1 MALIAKQIVT
11 FQEISNGR
19 LEFRTRPGATLQ
31 YAKQWRHPYRIDYTE
46 NSKRVSLF
54 EEGVELLKMI
64 FGESTSST
72 SIILSII
79 NLMEITLELMGLHLK
94 NLYKKFQ

>member
-1 MALIAKQIVT
+1 M
-11 FQEISNGR
+11 QEI
-19 LEFRTRPGATLQ
+19 
-31 YAKQWRHPYRIDYTE
+31 YYTE

-64 FGESTSST
+64 FGEST

>member
-1 MALIAKQIVT
+1 
-11 FQEISNGR
+11 
-19 LEFRTRPGATLQ
+19 
-31 YAKQWRHPYRIDYTE
+31 
-46 NSKRVSLF
+46 VSLF

>member
-31 YAKQWRHPYRIDYTE
+31 
-46 NSKRVSLF
+46 
-54 EEGVELLKMI
+54 
-64 FGESTSST
+64 
-72 SIILSII
+72 
-79 NLMEITLELMGLHLK
+79 
-94 NLYKKFQ
+94 

>member
-1 MALIAKQIVT
+1 M
-11 FQEISNGR
+11 QEI
-19 LEFRTRPGATLQ
+19 
-31 YAKQWRHPYRIDYTE
+31 YYTE

>member
-64 FGESTSST
+64 FGESTS
-72 SIILSII
+72 IILSII

>member
-64 FGESTSST
+64 FGESTS
-72 SIILSII
+72 IILSII
-79 NLMEITLELMGLHLK
+79 NLMEITLKLMGLHLK